1 MGIGPIW
8 TAIGLG
14 GRSIIGRECSRGRR
28 PESATG
34 ARAGRSLYWRAHG
47 PRRPAPNRALP
58 RAARRHQPVVNVQFD
73 WWLILVGFVLGA
85 GLAWLVLAELHRRED
100 DLAAREREVEAEW
113 IAADM
118 NAHGFPA
125 DAEAVGEVLRL
136 HRTYLASIPP
146 SEADLGLQEGEPA
159 EAGETEA
166 SEASASPW
174 ASGVYAKQAGSA
186 SDASKTPN

>member
-1 MGIGPIW
+1 M
-8 TAIGLG
+8 
-14 GRSIIGRECSRGRR
+14 
-28 PESATG
+28 
-34 ARAGRSLYWRAHG
+34 
-47 PRRPAPNRALP
+47 
-58 RAARRHQPVVNVQFD
+58 NVQFD

-100 DLAAREREVEAEW
+100 DLAAREREIEAEW

-125 DAEAVGEVLRL
+125 DAEAVNEVLRL

-166 SEASASPW
+166 SEASALPG
-174 ASGVYAKQAGSA
+174 ASGVSAEPAGSA
-186 SDASKTPN
+186 SDASDASTPRQAAWQPEPRPTGQAAPSTPAGGAPHHGPSTNPADKEEPRPVP

>member
-85 GLAWLVLAELHRRED
+85 GLARLVLARLHRRED
-100 DLAAREREVEAEW
+100 DPAPREREVEAQRVPPGME
-113 IAADM
+113 
-118 NAHGFPA
+118 AHRVPA
-125 DAEAVGEVLRL
+125 HAQALNQV
-136 HRTYLASIPP
+136 PP
-146 SEADLGLQEGEPA
+146 RHP
-159 EAGETEA
+159 T
-166 SEASASPW
+166 
-174 ASGVYAKQAGSA
+174 
-186 SDASKTPN
+186 

>member
-1 MGIGPIW
+1 M
-8 TAIGLG
+8 
-14 GRSIIGRECSRGRR
+14 
-28 PESATG
+28 
-34 ARAGRSLYWRAHG
+34 
-47 PRRPAPNRALP
+47 
-58 RAARRHQPVVNVQFD
+58 NVQFD

-100 DLAAREREVEAEW
+100 DLAAREREIEAEW

-146 SEADLGLQEGEPA
+146 SDADVGLQEGEPA

-166 SEASASPW
+166 SEASDASDASALPG
-174 ASGVYAKQAGSA
+174 ASGVSAEPASSA
-186 SDASKTPN
+186 SDASEASTPRQAEWQPEPRPTGQAVPSTPAGGAPRHSPSANPADKEDPRPVP

>member
-1 MGIGPIW
+1 
-8 TAIGLG
+8 
-14 GRSIIGRECSRGRR
+14 
-28 PESATG
+28 
-34 ARAGRSLYWRAHG
+34 
-47 PRRPAPNRALP
+47 
-58 RAARRHQPVVNVQFD
+58 VNVQFD

-100 DLAAREREVEAEW
+100 DLAAREREIEAEW
-113 IAADM
+113 IAVDM

-146 SEADLGLQEGEPA
+146 SDADLGLDEAEPA

-166 SEASASPW
+166 SDAPYAAAGSLAPPGSPAPPASSASTP
-174 ASGVYAKQAGSA
+174 ARQAEWQPEPRPA
-186 SDASKTPN
+186 NPTDAEEPRPVP

>member
-14 GRSIIGRECSRGRR
+14 VRSIIGRECSRGRR

-58 RAARRHQPVVNVQFD
+58 RAARRHRPVVNVQFD

-85 GLAWLVLAELHRRED
+85 GLAWLLPPELHRPED
-100 DLAAREREVEAEW
+100 DLAARRREVEAQW
-113 IAADM
+113 IAPGL
-118 NAHGFPA
+118 NAHGVPGAAQARGGVRPPPPA
-125 DAEAVGEVLRL
+125 DPGG
-136 HRTYLASIPP
+136 H
-146 SEADLGLQEGEPA
+146 
-159 EAGETEA
+159 
-166 SEASASPW
+166 
-174 ASGVYAKQAGSA
+174 
-186 SDASKTPN
+186 

>member
-1 MGIGPIW
+1 M
-8 TAIGLG
+8 
-14 GRSIIGRECSRGRR
+14 
-28 PESATG
+28 
-34 ARAGRSLYWRAHG
+34 
-47 PRRPAPNRALP
+47 
-58 RAARRHQPVVNVQFD
+58 NVQFD

-159 EAGETEA
+159 DAGETEA
-166 SEASASPW
+166 SEASDASALPG
-174 ASGVYAKQAGSA
+174 ASGVSAEPAGSA
-186 SDASKTPN
+186 SDASDASDASEASTPRQAAWQPEPRPTGQAVPSTPAGGAPRHSPSANPADKEDPRPVP

>member
-1 MGIGPIW
+1 
-8 TAIGLG
+8 
-14 GRSIIGRECSRGRR
+14 
-28 PESATG
+28 
-34 ARAGRSLYWRAHG
+34 
-47 PRRPAPNRALP
+47 
-58 RAARRHQPVVNVQFD
+58 VNVQFD

-125 DAEAVGEVLRL
+125 DAEAVIEVLRL

-146 SEADLGLQEGEPA
+146 SDADLELEEGEPA
-159 EAGETEA
+159 VAGETEA
-166 SEASASPW
+166 AGASTAPGASVAPDVPDIAATSA
-174 ASGVYAKQAGSA
+174 ASSA
-186 SDASKTPN
+186 SDPRPAAPPASPPRQADWQPEPRSTNAADAEEPRPVP